1 MRRLLRRIAA
11 VEGALSARHQLD
23 PKIAGSALF
32 SLSLDE
38 MDLLLQASVAVL
50 EGRALTE
57 PQRAARQAYR
67 LALERKCMGAGRRS
81 TTGIA
86 DLPEFG
92 RILTAATVLRL
103 SNEDLNLVVSG
114 MEAQEEGRPVSAS
127 EAAALQPCQREQ
139 ERLCEMAGLR

>member
-67 LALERKCMGAGRRS
+67 LALERKCMTTFLALAGTPASPSGHGRVFTKSPEVAGEQQGKVISATLCHHIKARRNVCGDFS
-81 TTGIA
+81 
-86 DLPEFG
+86 
-92 RILTAATVLRL
+92 
-103 SNEDLNLVVSG
+103 
-114 MEAQEEGRPVSAS
+114 
-127 EAAALQPCQREQ
+127 RE
-139 ERLCEMAGLR
+139 